1 MTTSRNNLRLH
12 RKRRVRAKV
21 KGDAQR
27 PRLVVFKS
35 LTDIKAQVIDDTK
48 GNTLVSISAKEIKA
62 KNNLAGAKKTGRM
75 LAKKCLEQ
83 KITTVVFDRAGYKYH
98 GKIKE
103 LADGAR
109 EEGLKF

>member
-12 RKRRVRAKV
+12 RKRRVRAKI
-21 KGDAQR
+21 KGNAQK

-35 LTDIKAQVIDDTK
+35 LTDIKAQVIDDIK
-48 GNTLVSISAKEIKA
+48 GRTLVSISAKEA
-62 KNNLAGAKKTGRM
+62 KGENNLAGAKKTGIL
-75 LAKKCLEQ
+75 LAKKCLKQ

-109 EEGLKF
+109 GEGLKF